1 MVRGMDKDTSVNI
14 KKEIARTLIVLS
26 IPTILEEILST
37 LFQYVDTAMVGHLGE
52 AATASVSVTTTITWL
67 VNSIPHAISIAILAM
82 VAKAFGAKDENRIRK
97 ISMQAL
103 MLAVVCGIITGGI
116 SLICSPYIPI
126 WMGADKSI
134 IHDASEYFFII
145 SIPMLFR
152 TASIILGA
160 AIRATKNTKTPM
172 LISLFSNIL
181 NIIMNTLLIY
191 ILDMGV
197 AGAAIASAT
206 SYVFSGTLMFI
217 VYRRNKYLN
226 WKFKEFTIDGHC
238 MEECAK
244 IGIPVLASSLTSCL
258 GYVVF
263 AGMVS
268 GMGTTIFAAHSLAVT
283 AETIFYI
290 PGYGLRTAT
299 STLVGISLGEND
311 GEKFRLV
318 SKMSIIFTVGMMVVS
333 GVVLYFVAYPLMCL
347 LTSSRPAAELGAE
360 MLKMVSF
367 SEPFFGIMIVMEGI
381 FYGLGRTK
389 YAFCVETFSMWGIRI
404 FFTFICVKIF
414 ALDLRAVWYCM
425 IADNVVKAVLL
436 AIPAVMKR
444 KMVEF
449 GENC

>member
-82 VAKAFGAKDENRIRK
+82 VAKAFGAKDENRIKK

-126 WMGADKSI
+126 CMGADKSI

-145 SIPMLFR
+145 SIPMIFR

-258 GYVVF
+258 GYVAF

-311 GEKFRLV
+311 GGKFRLV

-389 YAFCVETFSMWGIRI
+389 YAFFVETFSMWGIRI

-449 GENC
+449 D

>member
-1 MVRGMDKDTSVNI
+1 MVRGMDKDTPVNI

-82 VAKAFGAKDENRIRK
+82 VAKAFGAKDENRIKK

-145 SIPMLFR
+145 SIPMIFR

-389 YAFCVETFSMWGIRI
+389 YAFFVETFSMWGIRI

>member
-389 YAFCVETFSMWGIRI
+389 YAFFVETFSMWGIRI

>member
-52 AATASVSVTTTITWL
+52 VATASVSVTTTITWL

-82 VAKAFGAKDENRIRK
+82 VAKAFGAKDENRIKK

-145 SIPMLFR
+145 SIPMIFR

-389 YAFCVETFSMWGIRI
+389 YAFFVETFSMWGIRI

-449 GENC
+449 D

>member
-1 MVRGMDKDTSVNI
+1 MVRGMDKDTPVNI

-82 VAKAFGAKDENRIRK
+82 VAKAFGAKDENRIKK

-145 SIPMLFR
+145 SIPMIFR

-244 IGIPVLASSLTSCL
+244 IGIPVLASSLTSCF

-333 GVVLYFVAYPLMCL
+333 GVLLYFVAYPLMCL

-389 YAFCVETFSMWGIRI
+389 YAFFVETFSMWGIRI

-449 GENC
+449 D

>member
-1 MVRGMDKDTSVNI
+1 MVRGMEKDTSANI

-26 IPTILEEILST
+26 IPTMLEEILST

-103 MLAVVCGIITGGI
+103 MLAVVCGIITGAI
-116 SLICSPYIPI
+116 SLICSPYIPV

-134 IHDASEYFFII
+134 RHDASEYFFII
-145 SIPMLFR
+145 SIPMIFR

-206 SYVFSGTLMFI
+206 SYIFSGTLMFI

-226 WKFKEFTIDGHC
+226 WKFKHFMIDGHC

-311 GEKFRLV
+311 SEKFHLV
-318 SKMSIIFTVGMMVVS
+318 SKMSIIFTVGMMVFS

-347 LTSSRPAAELGAE
+347 LTSSRPAAELGAQ

-367 SEPFFGIMIVMEGI
+367 TEPFFGIMIVMEGI

-389 YAFCVETFSMWGIRI
+389 YAFFVETFSMWGIRI
-404 FFTFICVKIF
+404 LFTFICVKVF

-436 AIPAVMKR
+436 AIPAIVKR
-444 KMVEF
+444 NRIGFE
-449 GENC
+449 

>member
-1 MVRGMDKDTSVNI
+1 MVRGMDKDTPVNI

-82 VAKAFGAKDENRIRK
+82 VAKAFGAKDENRIKK

-126 WMGADKSI
+126 CMGADKSI

-145 SIPMLFR
+145 SIPMIFR

-258 GYVVF
+258 GYVAF

-389 YAFCVETFSMWGIRI
+389 YAFFVETFSMWGIRI

-449 GENC
+449 D

>member
-181 NIIMNTLLIY
+181 NTIMNTLLIY

-389 YAFCVETFSMWGIRI
+389 YAFFVETFSMWGIRI

>member
-82 VAKAFGAKDENRIRK
+82 VAKAFGAKDENRIKK

-145 SIPMLFR
+145 SIPMIFR

-333 GVVLYFVAYPLMCL
+333 GVLLYFVAYPLMCL

-389 YAFCVETFSMWGIRI
+389 YAFFVETFSMWGIRI

>member
-181 NIIMNTLLIY
+181 NTIMNTLLIY

-389 YAFCVETFSMWGIRI
+389 YAFFVETFSMWGIRI

-449 GENC
+449 D

>member
-116 SLICSPYIPI
+116 SLICSPYIPV

-145 SIPMLFR
+145 SIPMIFR

-389 YAFCVETFSMWGIRI
+389 YAFFVETFSMWGIRI

-436 AIPAVMKR
+436 AIPAVMNR

-449 GENC
+449 DFKK

>member
-37 LFQYVDTAMVGHLGE
+37 LFQYVDTVMVGHLGE

-82 VAKAFGAKDENRIRK
+82 VAKAFGAKDENRIKK

-145 SIPMLFR
+145 SIPMIFR

-389 YAFCVETFSMWGIRI
+389 YAFFVETFSMWGIRI

>member
-181 NIIMNTLLIY
+181 NTIMNTILIY

-389 YAFCVETFSMWGIRI
+389 YAFFVETFSMWGIRI

-449 GENC
+449 D

>member
-1 MVRGMDKDTSVNI
+1 MVRGMEKDKSANI

-26 IPTILEEILST
+26 IPIMLEEILST

-82 VAKAFGAKDENRIRK
+82 VAKALGAKDEKRIRK

-103 MLAVVCGIITGGI
+103 MLAVVCGIITGVI
-116 SLICSPYIPI
+116 SLICSPYIPV
-126 WMGADKSI
+126 WMGTDKSI
-134 IHDASEYFFII
+134 RHDASEYFFII
-145 SIPMLFR
+145 SIPMIFR

-206 SYVFSGTLMFI
+206 SYIFSGTLMFI

-226 WKFKEFTIDGHC
+226 WKFKDFMIDGHC

-311 GEKFRLV
+311 SEKFHLV
-318 SKMSIIFTVGMMVVS
+318 SKMSIVFTVGMMIFS

-347 LTSSRPAAELGAE
+347 LTSSRPAAELGAQ

-367 SEPFFGIMIVMEGI
+367 TEPFFGIMIVMEGI

-389 YAFCVETFSMWGIRI
+389 YAFFVETFSMWGIRI
-404 FFTFICVKIF
+404 LFTFICVKVF

-436 AIPAVMKR
+436 AIPAIAKR
-444 KMVEF
+444 NRIEF
-449 GENC
+449 E

>member
-82 VAKAFGAKDENRIRK
+82 VAKAFGAKDENRIKK

-145 SIPMLFR
+145 SIPMIFR

-389 YAFCVETFSMWGIRI
+389 YAFFVESFSMWGIRI

-444 KMVEF
+444 KMVGF
-449 GENC
+449 D

>member
-52 AATASVSVTTTITWL
+52 VATASVSVTTTITWL

-82 VAKAFGAKDENRIRK
+82 VAKAFGAKDENRIKK

-145 SIPMLFR
+145 SIPMIFR

-389 YAFCVETFSMWGIRI
+389 YAFFVETFSMWGIRI

>member
-82 VAKAFGAKDENRIRK
+82 VAKAFGAKDENRIKK

-145 SIPMLFR
+145 SIPMIFR

-197 AGAAIASAT
+197 AGAAIASVT

-389 YAFCVETFSMWGIRI
+389 YAFFVETFSMWGIRI

>member
-1 MVRGMDKDTSVNI
+1 MVRGMDKDTFVNI

-82 VAKAFGAKDENRIRK
+82 VAKAFGAKDENRIKK

-145 SIPMLFR
+145 SIPMIFR

-389 YAFCVETFSMWGIRI
+389 YAFFVETFSMWGIRI

-444 KMVEF
+444 NMVEF
-449 GENC
+449 D

>member
-82 VAKAFGAKDENRIRK
+82 VAKAFGAKDENRIKK

-145 SIPMLFR
+145 SIPMIFR

-197 AGAAIASAT
+197 AGAAIASVT

-389 YAFCVETFSMWGIRI
+389 YAFFVETFSMWGIRI

-449 GENC
+449 D

>member
-1 MVRGMDKDTSVNI
+1 MVRGMEKDTSANI

-26 IPTILEEILST
+26 IPTMLEEILST

-103 MLAVVCGIITGGI
+103 MLAVVCGIITGAI
-116 SLICSPYIPI
+116 SLICSPYIPV

-134 IHDASEYFFII
+134 RHDASEYFFII
-145 SIPMLFR
+145 SIPMIFR

-206 SYVFSGTLMFI
+206 SYIFSGTLMFI

-226 WKFKEFTIDGHC
+226 WKFKDFMIDGHC

-244 IGIPVLASSLTSCL
+244 IGIPVLASSLTSCF

-311 GEKFRLV
+311 IEKFHLV
-318 SKMSIIFTVGMMVVS
+318 SKMSIIFTVGMMVFS

-347 LTSSRPAAELGAE
+347 LTSSRPAAMLGAQ

-367 SEPFFGIMIVMEGI
+367 TEPFFGIMIVMEGI

-389 YAFCVETFSMWGIRI
+389 YAFFVETFSMWGIRI
-404 FFTFICVKIF
+404 LFTFICVKVF

-436 AIPAVMKR
+436 AIPAIAKR
-444 KMVEF
+444 NKIEF
-449 GENC
+449 E

>member
-1 MVRGMDKDTSVNI
+1 MVRGMDKDTSLNI

-82 VAKAFGAKDENRIRK
+82 VAKAFGAKDENRIKK

-116 SLICSPYIPI
+116 SLICSPYIPV

-134 IHDASEYFFII
+134 IYDASEYFFII
-145 SIPMLFR
+145 SIPMIFR

-389 YAFCVETFSMWGIRI
+389 YAFFVETFSMWGIRI

-449 GENC
+449 D

>member
-52 AATASVSVTTTITWL
+52 AATTSVSVTTTITWL

-311 GEKFRLV
+311 GEKLRLV

-389 YAFCVETFSMWGIRI
+389 YAFFVETFSMWGIRI

-449 GENC
+449 D

>member
-82 VAKAFGAKDENRIRK
+82 VAKAFGAKDENRIKK

-103 MLAVVCGIITGGI
+103 MLSVVCGIITGGI
-116 SLICSPYIPI
+116 SLICSPYIPK

-145 SIPMLFR
+145 SIPMIFR

-226 WKFKEFTIDGHC
+226 WKFKEFTIDGYC

-389 YAFCVETFSMWGIRI
+389 YAFFVETFSMWGIRI

-449 GENC
+449 D

>member
-1 MVRGMDKDTSVNI
+1 MVRGMDKDTPVNI

-82 VAKAFGAKDENRIRK
+82 VAKAFGAKDEDRIKK

-126 WMGADKSI
+126 WMGADKYI

-145 SIPMLFR
+145 SIPMIFR

-226 WKFKEFTIDGHC
+226 WKFKEFAIDGHC

-389 YAFCVETFSMWGIRI
+389 YAFFVETFSMWGIRI

-436 AIPAVMKR
+436 AMPAVMKR

>member
-82 VAKAFGAKDENRIRK
+82 VAKAFGAKDENRIKK

-145 SIPMLFR
+145 SIPMIFR

-181 NIIMNTLLIY
+181 NIITNTLLIY

-389 YAFCVETFSMWGIRI
+389 YAFFVETFSMWGIRI

-436 AIPAVMKR
+436 AIPAVIKR

-449 GENC
+449 GEN

>member
-52 AATASVSVTTTITWL
+52 SATASVSVTTTITWL

-389 YAFCVETFSMWGIRI
+389 YAFFVETFSMWGIRI

-449 GENC
+449 D

>member
-1 MVRGMDKDTSVNI
+1 MVRGMDKDTPVNI

-82 VAKAFGAKDENRIRK
+82 VAKAFGAKDENRIKK

-145 SIPMLFR
+145 SIPMIFR

-389 YAFCVETFSMWGIRI
+389 YAFFVETFSMWGIRI

-449 GENC
+449 D

>member
-82 VAKAFGAKDENRIRK
+82 VAKAFGAKDENRIKK

-145 SIPMLFR
+145 SIPMIFR

-389 YAFCVETFSMWGIRI
+389 YAFFVETFSMWGIRI

-449 GENC
+449 D

>member
-52 AATASVSVTTTITWL
+52 SATASVSVTTTITWL
-67 VNSIPHAISIAILAM
+67 VNSISHAISIAILAM

-126 WMGADKSI
+126 WMGADKSV

-181 NIIMNTLLIY
+181 NTIMNTLLIY

-389 YAFCVETFSMWGIRI
+389 YAFFVETFSMWGIRI

-449 GENC
+449 D

>member
-116 SLICSPYIPI
+116 SLICSPYIPV

-145 SIPMLFR
+145 SIPMIFR

-389 YAFCVETFSMWGIRI
+389 YAFFVETFSMWGIRI

-449 GENC
+449 D

>member
-1 MVRGMDKDTSVNI
+1 MVRGMDKDTFVNI

-82 VAKAFGAKDENRIRK
+82 VAKAFGAKDENRIKK

-145 SIPMLFR
+145 SIPMIFR

-389 YAFCVETFSMWGIRI
+389 YAFFVETFSMWGIRI

-449 GENC
+449 D

>member
-1 MVRGMDKDTSVNI
+1 MVRGMEKDKSANI

-26 IPTILEEILST
+26 IPTMLEEILST

-82 VAKAFGAKDENRIRK
+82 VAKALGAKDEKRIRK

-103 MLAVVCGIITGGI
+103 MLAVVCGIITGVI
-116 SLICSPYIPI
+116 SLICSPYIPV
-126 WMGADKSI
+126 WMGTDKSI
-134 IHDASEYFFII
+134 RHDASEYFFII
-145 SIPMLFR
+145 SIPMIFR

-206 SYVFSGTLMFI
+206 SYIFSGTLMFI

-226 WKFKEFTIDGHC
+226 WKFKDFMIDGHC

-311 GEKFRLV
+311 SEKFHLV
-318 SKMSIIFTVGMMVVS
+318 SKMSIVFTVGMMIFS

-347 LTSSRPAAELGAE
+347 LTSSRPAAELGAQ

-367 SEPFFGIMIVMEGI
+367 TEPFFGIMIVMEGI

-389 YAFCVETFSMWGIRI
+389 YAFFVETFSMWGIRI
-404 FFTFICVKIF
+404 LFTFICVKVF

-436 AIPAVMKR
+436 AIPAIAKR
-444 KMVEF
+444 NRIEF
-449 GENC
+449 E

>member
-82 VAKAFGAKDENRIRK
+82 VAKAFGAKDENRIKK

-145 SIPMLFR
+145 SIPMIFR

-283 AETIFYI
+283 AETIFYN

-389 YAFCVETFSMWGIRI
+389 YAFFVETFSMWGIRI

-449 GENC
+449 D

>member
-1 MVRGMDKDTSVNI
+1 MVRGMDKDTPVNI

-82 VAKAFGAKDENRIRK
+82 VAKAFGAKDENRIKK

-145 SIPMLFR
+145 SIPMIFR

-263 AGMVS
+263 ASMVS

-389 YAFCVETFSMWGIRI
+389 YAFFVETFSMWGIRI

-449 GENC
+449 D

>member
-82 VAKAFGAKDENRIRK
+82 VAKAFGAKDENRIKK

-389 YAFCVETFSMWGIRI
+389 YAFFVETFSMWGIRI

>member
-82 VAKAFGAKDENRIRK
+82 VAKAFGAKDENRIKK

-145 SIPMLFR
+145 SIPMIFR

-360 MLKMVSF
+360 MLKMVSL

-389 YAFCVETFSMWGIRI
+389 YAFFVETFSMWGIRI

-449 GENC
+449 D

>member
-181 NIIMNTLLIY
+181 NTIMNTLLIY

-389 YAFCVETFSMWGIRI
+389 YAFFVETFSMWGIRI

-444 KMVEF
+444 KMVGF

>member
-82 VAKAFGAKDENRIRK
+82 VAKAFGAKDENRIK
-97 ISMQAL
+97 KNSMQAL

-145 SIPMLFR
+145 SIPMIFR

-389 YAFCVETFSMWGIRI
+389 YAFFVETFSMWGIRI

>member
-82 VAKAFGAKDENRIRK
+82 VAKAFGAKDENRIKK

>member
-82 VAKAFGAKDENRIRK
+82 VAKAFGAKDENRIKK

-145 SIPMLFR
+145 SIPMIFR

-389 YAFCVETFSMWGIRI
+389 YAFFDETFSMWGIRI

-449 GENC
+449 D